1 MGDIGLPMPNAG
13 NRCDTDKR
21 LMGPACM
28 GELDSQTIAIAALS
42 YEQLAEGTG
51 ECRILLI
58 LTDEI
63 EMFAGIADG
72 MQQRIV
78 QSID

>member
-1 MGDIGLPMPNAG
+1 MGDVGLPTHPAG
-13 NRCDTDKR
+13 NRCDTDTR
-21 LMGPACM
+21 PMGPACM
-28 GELDSQTIAIAALS
+28 GELDSQTIANAALS

-72 MQQRIV
+72 MQQRII